1 MENTVIEIW
10 RELERLENV
19 LDFSSYHTLKEG
31 LDNPHKTPDFT
42 YKNIYHQI
50 DYSHDDIF
58 EIYYWLETDDDFDDG
73 RLMEE
78 YELQELLY
86 ELKNL

>member
-10 RELERLENV
+10 KELERLKDV
-19 LDFSSYHTLKEG
+19 LEFSSYYTLEEG

-42 YKNIYHQI
+42 YKNIYLI
-50 DYSHDDIF
+50 DYSHDGIF
-58 EIYYWLETDDDFDDG
+58 EIYYWLETDDDFEDE

-78 YELQELLY
+78 HELQELLS